1 MKLVTIGVPVYNGGR
16 HLRQALESTL
26 SQTYPKL
33 EVVICDNASTDA
45 TQEICHEYAAA
56 DDRVSVY
63 RNEKNFG
70 AAFNYNKVAR
80 LARGEYFKWAAHD
93 DVLAPTH
100 IESCV
105 GVLDREPAAVLCYPR
120 PVIIDDEGTQVADYD
135 DRLHTDSSLPDLRL
149 RRFLH
154 KAPESNPVF
163 GLIRASAL
171 SSTNLIGSYDSSDY
185 VLLAELAL
193 QGEIHE
199 LPQRLFFRR
208 VRTGTDRPRLT
219 NRERALWFDTSARG
233 PNALPFLRVLF
244 ELCRS
249 VLVASLTMK
258 QKALCLGEIVRAAP
272 ALGARTLAWLR
283 LRRHAGSPFVAH
295 TGNFHAPTRG
305 RLRASSV
312 KAE

>member
-16 HLRQALESTL
+16 HLRQALESIR
-26 SQTYPKL
+26 SQTYPAL
-33 EVVICDNASTDA
+33 EILISDNASTDA
-45 TQEICHEYAAA
+45 TRRICHEYAAA
-56 DDRVSVY
+56 DHRVRVH
-63 RNEKNFG
+63 RNERNFG

-105 GVLDREPAAVLCYPR
+105 RLLDREPAAVLCYPR
-120 PVIIDDEGTQVADYD
+120 PVIIDDEGTQVAHYD
-135 DRLHTDSSLPDLRL
+135 DRLHTDSSSPNLRL

-154 KAPESNPVF
+154 KAPESNPIF

-171 SSTNLIGSYDSSDY
+171 GSTRLIGSYDSSDY

-193 QGEIHE
+193 RGEIHE

-208 VRTGTDRPRLT
+208 VRTGADRPRMS
-219 NRERALWFDTSARG
+219 NRERAAWFDTSARG
-233 PNALPFLRVLF
+233 PNALPFVRVLI

-249 VLVASLTMK
+249 VTSAPLTAK
-258 QKALCLGEIVRAAP
+258 QRALCLGEIVRAAP
-272 ALGARTLAWLR
+272 ALGARTLDWLR
-283 LRRHAGSPFVAH
+283 LRRHADSPLVRA
-295 TGNFHAPTRG
+295 TGTVHIPSRRG
-305 RLRASSV
+305 LEASSV
-312 KAE
+312 EAE